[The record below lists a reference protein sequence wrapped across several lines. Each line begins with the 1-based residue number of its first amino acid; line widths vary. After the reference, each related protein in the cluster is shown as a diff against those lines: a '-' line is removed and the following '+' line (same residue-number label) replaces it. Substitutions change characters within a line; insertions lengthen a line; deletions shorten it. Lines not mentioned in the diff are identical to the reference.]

1 MIPPCLLPVLL
12 FASVLPTAT
21 TSHSAFVHL
30 RANAATEAEFETLLA
45 RSADI
50 DDPGFG
56 RRLSRAE
63 LHARRFDAAAAPRV
77 LRWLEGM
84 PGLASAELIPET
96 RFVRVMGSQAAIRR
110 LRKLG
115 SDNIAPPAV
124 LAVVMPGLGL
134 GNLRPAPGRWSNS
147 GRHGAAGE
155 TAGPTVVPPYLKS
168 YCEHTFCAQPVQHQQ
183 WHLSAPSEPVRGAYT
198 HSPWGC

>member
-110 LRKLG
+110 LRKL
-115 SDNIAPPAV
+115 APPAV